1 MTLSNHEYLTGD
13 IAMKQFYLSTLFIGV
28 ALVTFSLCPAAPP
41 DEYRVL
47 PETVD
52 GTAPR
57 DMMKQYLLSEVEIAR
72 QKWVKTF
79 EALKTPEQIQEYQK
93 QRRAQFVEA
102 LGGFPQ
108 RTPLQPQV
116 TGVIRRKGYRVE
128 KVIFQS
134 QTRHYVTALLFIP
147 ESNKFKMPYPGVL
160 VPCGHSRTGKGSEAY
175 QTMGASLASHGMA
188 ALVFDPIDQGER
200 SQFLDENQ
208 KPPIWGTTAHT
219 MIGVAG
225 IVLGR
230 NTARFEI
237 WDGMRAID
245 YLQSHPAVDP
255 GRIGCTGNS
264 GGGTQTSYLMTLDD
278 RIGPAAPS
286 CYITSFW
293 RLIPTIGP
301 QDAEQNIYGQLS
313 FGLDHAD
320 YLIIRAP
327 KPTLICAATK
337 DFFDIDG
344 VWDSFRYA
352 KRVYTRLNF
361 PERVSLLENDASHNY
376 NQQQREGVLRW
387 MSRWLLN
394 KDQPLTEPKI
404 NILSAE
410 ELQCTPRGRTMLLD
424 DARSVY
430 DLNLDYEKELALQRQ
445 QLWSDK
451 PKEKRRE
458 IIRNVTG
465 IRRWQ
470 DLPKPKIE
478 KVGSLKRKTY
488 HIEKLILQPEK
499 GIYLPALQFIPND
512 PPTGALLYV
521 NEKGKQLQAQPGG
534 NLENLVKQ
542 GKLVLAVDLR
552 GMGETQ
558 QTGQRNF
565 DLLFGSDWKDTFT
578 AYLLGRSFVQMRAE
592 DILICAK
599 YLTARLPAQ
608 VSHKLELVAVGNVG
622 VPALHAAALEPDT
635 FPKIKVSETLI
646 SWSDVIHRRLTKNQ
660 LVNTVHGVLKT
671 YDLPDLTDLVGD
683 ILILESPLDANENPI
698 K

>member
-1 MTLSNHEYLTGD
+1 
-13 IAMKQFYLSTLFIGV
+13 MKQFFPSTLFIV
-28 ALVTFSLCPAAPP
+28 LALVTFSLCTAAPS

-47 PETVD
+47 PETID
-52 GTAPR
+52 GTALG
-57 DMMKQYLLSEVEIAR
+57 DMMKQYLLSEVETAR
-72 QKWVKTF
+72 LKWVKTF
-79 EALKTPEQIQEYQK
+79 EALKTTEQIQKYQK
-93 QRRAQFVEA
+93 QRQAQFIDA

-108 RTPLQPQV
+108 RIPLKPQV

-128 KVIFQS
+128 KVIFES
-134 QTRHYVTALLFIP
+134 QPKHYVTALMFVP

-160 VPCGHSRTGKGSEAY
+160 VPCGHSSTGKGSQAY
-175 QTMGASLASHGMA
+175 QTMGASLALHGMA

-200 SQFLDENQ
+200 AQLLDENQ

-219 MIGVAG
+219 MIGVAS
-225 IVLGR
+225 ILLGR

-245 YLQSHPAVDP
+245 YLQLHPAVDP

-293 RLIPTIGP
+293 RLLPTIGP

-376 NQQQREGVLRW
+376 NQLQREGVLRW

-394 KDQPLTEPKI
+394 QDQPLTEPKI

-410 ELQCTPRGRTMLLD
+410 ELQCTPHGRTMLLKG
-424 DARSVY
+424 ARSVY
-430 DLNLDYEKELALQRQ
+430 DLNIDYEKELAQQRQ
-445 QLWSDK
+445 QLWKNK
-451 PKEKRRE
+451 PKEKLRE
-458 IIRNVTG
+458 QVRKVTG

-470 DLPKPKIE
+470 DLPKPKVE
-478 KVGSLKRKTY
+478 KVANLKRKGY
-488 HIEKLILQPEK
+488 HIEKLILQPKK
-499 GIYLPALQFIPND
+499 GIYLPALQFVPNN
-512 PPTGALLYV
+512 PPTGVVLYV

-534 NLENLVKQ
+534 DLENLVKQ

-558 QTGQRNF
+558 QTGQRKF

-578 AYLLGRSFVQMRAE
+578 AYLLGRSYVQMRAE
-592 DILICAK
+592 DILICAG
-599 YLTARLPAQ
+599 YLTDQLPAR
-608 VSHKLELVAVGNVG
+608 VSKKLELIAVGNVG
-622 VPALHAAALEPDT
+622 VPALHAAALEPHK
-635 FPKIKVSETLI
+635 FQKIKISETLI

-660 LVNTVHGVLKT
+660 LVNTVHGALKT
-671 YDLPDLTDLVGD
+671 YDLPDLAVLLGD
-683 ILILESPLDANENPI
+683 KLTIENPLDANGNPA
-698 K
+698 KQ